1 MSKIL
6 NEFIKR
12 IDGPLFSISFLLII
26 LGLITLAGSNLETSK
41 IIVTQ
46 IFNISVG
53 LIIFTLVIF
62 TNPRILFGYA
72 PILFFLTIFLINLNM
87 KAIKIAFC

>member
-41 IIVTQ
+41 IIVNQ
-46 IFNISVG
+46 SF
-53 LIIFTLVIF
+53 
-62 TNPRILFGYA
+62 
-72 PILFFLTIFLINLNM
+72 
-87 KAIKIAFC
+87 